1 MIFHRRRNIVRNRF
15 YLYPLSLLT
24 LFLLYNYQ
32 AVLGPALAQV
42 EIWKLRSNALITT
55 QSNPPDTVD
64 SFDNGISDLWNT
76 STINDSNTVNP
87 GPKFG
92 AGSFDVT
99 DGHLYL
105 RLNEELNFNG
115 KTYQNV
121 ALFGFRGYVLAPGRD
136 VVARAVMQASPNF
149 FGTAGIVFE
158 RANTFNDNGSYK
170 PGSSF
175 DMFGA
180 SVVGPESDVFGNSGA
195 MCSLALN
202 MWPSTKEI
210 SDVNIY
216 EPHEYEFRIRGVG
229 EEKWIGIVSVDGEQ
243 KCQMELPPFGPLEA
257 QIWSDG
263 YLLKTSPWWKLG
275 IPQMGFQTGNKW
287 FAFDSVDVVSE

>member
-1 MIFHRRRNIVRNRF
+1 M
-15 YLYPLSLLT
+15 
-24 LFLLYNYQ
+24 
-32 AVLGPALAQV
+32 
-42 EIWKLRSNALITT
+42 
-55 QSNPPDTVD
+55 
-64 SFDNGISDLWNT
+64 WNT
-76 STINDSNTVNP
+76 KVINDQNVVSA
-87 GPKFG
+87 GPRFG

-105 RLNEELNFNG
+105 RLKEDLNFDG

-121 ALFGFRGYVLAPGRD
+121 ALFGFRGYVPAPGQD
-136 VVARAVMQASPNF
+136 VVARAVMQASPDF

-158 RANTFNDNGSYK
+158 RANTFNDDGSYK
-170 PGSSF
+170 HGSSF

-180 SVVGPESDVFGNSGA
+180 SVVGPESDVVGNSGA

-202 MWPSTKEI
+202 MWPSAKEI

-216 EPHEYEFRIRGVG
+216 EPHVYEVRIRWVG
-229 EEKWIGIVSVDGEQ
+229 EEKWIGVVSVDGEK
-243 KCQMELPPFGPLEA
+243 KCQMEIPPFGPLEV

-287 FAFDSVDVVSE
+287 FAFDYVDVASE